1 MFGAAWQRRAM
12 QRPWD
17 AIIWW
22 ELRRIPFNILI
33 LAVGILSLGS
43 ILLIGSYFARPA
55 EADGFEPLFT
65 IFAAI
70 VYGILANLAY
80 TLGWVTELLWSWGD
94 TERTESLRRRIFW
107 LGVVCSVGLTLLPAV
122 LIPLAWIIFGFQHL

>member
-1 MFGAAWQRRAM
+1 MFGPAWQRLAM

-22 ELRRIPFNILI
+22 EIRRIPFNILI
-33 LAVGILSLGS
+33 LVVGILSLGS
-43 ILLIGSYFARPA
+43 ILLIGSYSVRPA
-55 EADGFEPLFT
+55 EADGFEPLST
-65 IFAAI
+65 LFAAI
-70 VYGILANLAY
+70 AYGIFANLAY

-107 LGVVCSVGLTLLPAV
+107 LGVAFSVAVTLLPAF
-122 LIPLAWIIFGFQHL
+122 LIPLMWIVFGFQHR